1 LGNDSLKGG
10 ATDAGNDT
18 LDGGAGNDTLDGGD
32 GADSLSGGAEND
44 SLIGGLGNDTLDGG
58 TGADTLDGGTGA
70 DTMIGGDGD
79 DTYLVRDDDDTVTEA
94 VNKGTDTVLSYKFF
108 YQLGANVENLRL
120 MEGAVIGFGNELA
133 NSLTG
138 NDSKNFLQGG
148 AGADTLDG
156 AGGDDTL
163 NGGVDADLMNGG
175 AGNNTYEIDNIG
187 DRFLQTN
194 IDGTNKVVLNVDSQ
208 LALGP
213 DLTDSEIIQ
222 LLTSQTLTPAQLSN
236 ITLRFTG
243 TTTYTGTVDSVPV
256 NDTFVDKGR
265 SNSSI
270 SGLNGNDTLDG
281 AAGNDTIYG
290 DDGNDSLIGG
300 RGNDELWGGAGSD
313 VFAWSGSDVIATPTK
328 KVGYADVIKDF
339 NPGTSG
345 TIVGGTLGN
354 GNDKDTL
361 DLSGLLQSLGY
372 DKAADPSLGNL
383 ANFLRVETSGTN
395 TVFTVDLDGASGT
408 ATQTITLEGTTFNS
422 LSLSNLINNQV
433 LIA

>member
-1 LGNDSLKGG
+1 LNGGEGN
-10 ATDAGNDT
+10 
-18 LDGGAGNDTLDGGD
+18 
-32 GADSLSGGAEND
+32 
-44 SLIGGLGNDTLDGG
+44 
-58 TGADTLDGGTGA
+58 
-70 DTMIGGDGD
+70 
-79 DTYLVRDDDDTVTEA
+79 
-94 VNKGTDTVLSYKFF
+94 
-108 YQLGANVENLRL
+108 
-120 MEGAVIGFGNELA
+120 
-133 NSLTG
+133 
-138 NDSKNFLQGG
+138 
-148 AGADTLDG
+148 
-156 AGGDDTL
+156 DTL
-163 NGGVDADLMNGG
+163 NGGVDADLMDGG
-175 AGNNTYEIDNIG
+175 TGNNTYEIDNLG
-187 DRFLQTN
+187 DRFVQTT
-194 IDGTNKVVLNVDSQ
+194 IDATNKVVLNVDSQ
-208 LALGP
+208 LAFDA

-222 LLTSQTLTPAQLSN
+222 LLTSQTLSADQLKN

-313 VFAWSGSDVIATPTK
+313 VFAWFGSDIIATPTK

-372 DKAADPSLGNL
+372 NKDNADTTFNNL
-383 ANFLRVETSGTN
+383 ANFLRVETSGIN
-395 TVFTVDLDGASGT
+395 TLFTVDLDGASGT
-408 ATQTITLEGTTFNS
+408 ATQTITLEGTTFND
-422 LSLSNLINNQV
+422 LTLSNLINNQV
-433 LIA
+433 LKV